1 MKRCLIFIFFSIN
14 LFSQQEGM
22 FTQYMINPSFFNPAY
37 TVTKIS
43 PSIFIQQ
50 RQQWDNLE
58 GSPKTD
64 FFSYQHP
71 SLLENLGFGLNVVND
86 KLGPVNEFNAS
97 VDFSTQ
103 VSIDDKWNTSFGLKF
118 SYNNLN
124 VNFNLLNIYNPS
136 DPFFNQILKI
146 LHFLILELDFL
157 CITKALILESHL
169 QVF

>member
-1 MKRCLIFIFFSIN
+1 M
-14 LFSQQEGM
+14 
-22 FTQYMINPSFFNPAY
+22 
-37 TVTKIS
+37 
-43 PSIFIQQ
+43 
-50 RQQWDNLE
+50 
-58 GSPKTD
+58 
-64 FFSYQHP
+64 
-71 SLLENLGFGLNVVND
+71 LENLGFGLNVVND